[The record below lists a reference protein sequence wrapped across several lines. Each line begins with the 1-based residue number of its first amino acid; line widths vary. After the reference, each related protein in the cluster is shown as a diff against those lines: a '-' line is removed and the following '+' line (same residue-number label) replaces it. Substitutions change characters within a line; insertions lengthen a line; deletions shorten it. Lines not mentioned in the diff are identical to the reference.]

1 MAAILFWP
9 QCVKAGLASFFHLV
23 EETGLN
29 PGLNYSGR
37 NKFLPPEVEEAGKK
51 FEMHDWNAWLS
62 K

>member
-9 QCVKAGLASFFHLV
+9 QCVKAGLAGFFHLV
-23 EETGLN
+23 EAE
-29 PGLNYSGR
+29 
-37 NKFLPPEVEEAGKK
+37 KK